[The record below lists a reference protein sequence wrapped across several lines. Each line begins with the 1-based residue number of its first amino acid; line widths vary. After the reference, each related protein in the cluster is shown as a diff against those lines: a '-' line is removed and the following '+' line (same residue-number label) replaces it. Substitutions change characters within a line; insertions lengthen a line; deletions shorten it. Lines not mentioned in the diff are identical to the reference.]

1 MHLYYTYSNKKVYN
15 FQLLKLARVEMIK
28 KRIIAYQNDYNSF
41 NFNIIFVHISSNV
54 PSLST

>member
-28 KRIIAYQNDYNSF
+28 KLELINDYNSF

-54 PSLST
+54 PSLLT